1 MNQVNENVLKVL
13 RLKDVLHILSISR
26 STLYDWMDT
35 ESPRFDSEF
44 PKPIKLGV
52 TSIGWIEGEINNWI
66 YSRMSKRQSLT

>member
-26 STLYDWMDT
+26 STLYDWMDA

-44 PKPIKLGV
+44 PRPIKLGA
-52 TSIGWIEGEINNWI
+52 TSIGWIEGEINTWI
-66 YSRMSKRQSLT
+66 YSRMSKR